1 MLRFQ
6 NDSSTPTTK
15 LLLGPLSFARG
26 QKISL
31 FLQKCDEI
39 LYAKGLEIFMLK
51 SLSDMFATFLKLLET
66 FPSSILPQKFKKKP
80 KNALKN
86 KPSMHSVEEIGFL
99 DKSSGKERSKSF

>member
-1 MLRFQ
+1 
-6 NDSSTPTTK
+6 
-15 LLLGPLSFARG
+15 
-26 QKISL
+26 
-31 FLQKCDEI
+31 
-39 LYAKGLEIFMLK
+39 MLK

-99 DKSSGKERSKSF
+99 DKSSGKERSKSFKRSCQQLFLNFQTFKTLRNEYYSKLKQDLNP